1 MSLITL
7 ITDFGTRDYYVG
19 AMKGVILQIDPR
31 ATIVD
36 ITHDIE
42 PHNVVH
48 GAFVLRQSLPW
59 FPQRTVHVVVV
70 DPGVGSDRRI
80 LAGKYDGQVV
90 LAPDN
95 GLISLVH
102 RELPLEEI
110 YAVQNTQYFRNPV
123 SRTFHGRDI
132 LAPVAAYVA
141 TGLSLDKLGPAADR
155 VEVLELPAPR
165 RIEPFG
171 LAGNVLY
178 ADHFGNLVT
187 NIGRADLSALYRR
200 NREVQVYVGDVC
212 VGPVRHTYSDVAAGQ
227 ALAVIGSANMLEISV
242 NRGNAKRK
250 LEADFETAVIV
261 R

>member
-19 AMKGVILQIDPR
+19 AMKGVILQIDPQ

-155 VEVLELPAPR
+155 VEVLEGKAE
-165 RIEPFG
+165 RIDH
-171 LAGNVLY
+171 
-178 ADHFGNLVT
+178 AD
-187 NIGRADLSALYRR
+187 A
-200 NREVQVYVGDVC
+200 
-212 VGPVRHTYSDVAAGQ
+212 
-227 ALAVIGSANMLEISV
+227 
-242 NRGNAKRK
+242 
-250 LEADFETAVIV
+250 
-261 R
+261 